1 MSPSN
6 HSIFAVSLT
15 IFCSSFQNHIEW
27 TALSKPQFPP
37 QGRGSRSAAPGK
49 IVGIFYSW
57 LQDPQ
62 FKLVP
67 CPRTFGP
74 VTSATNN
81 PEVFDKIGALPRKWL
96 HVVNLG
102 FNERASAKGT
112 LGSSPRLAATTSSQN
127 LAPVCVAYHV
137 LHYECRSIYCP
148 ALFVLA
154 LIIPCAPHG
163 VH

>member
-37 QGRGSRSAAPGK
+37 QGRGSRSAAPGQ

-67 CPRTFGP
+67 CPRTSGP

-81 PEVFDKIGALPRKWL
+81 PSVFDKIGALPRKRRTL
-96 HVVNLG
+96 FNPAV
-102 FNERASAKGT
+102 NERVSAK
-112 LGSSPRLAATTSSQN
+112 
-127 LAPVCVAYHV
+127 
-137 LHYECRSIYCP
+137 RSVGC
-148 ALFVLA
+148 
-154 LIIPCAPHG
+154 
-163 VH
+163 